1 MLRTLQVQNFRCIG
15 SASLEFAAN
24 CTVVTGENGAGKT
37 SLLEAIYTLSR
48 GRSFRSARRD
58 QVIQH
63 GSAAATIFAVLGVGH
78 TTRRVGLEVGR
89 SERRVR
95 IDGQDRTS
103 IGEIT
108 QILPVQLIDPTVHT
122 LIEGGPDRRRQFIDF
137 GVFHVEPAFMETW
150 SQYRRAVSQRNS
162 ALRAMASESELDSW
176 DASVAKL
183 ADKLTAMRESGLALL
198 DDHWPALVDRVL
210 PETDVSLSFKK
221 GWKGDVPL
229 AALLREHRSR
239 DRESGLT
246 GDGAHRADLRIDFRS
261 RVARHQVSRGQQ
273 KLLATALVIAQV
285 AAVQAQT
292 GQESV

>member
-1 MLRTLQVQNFRCIG
+1 
-15 SASLEFAAN
+15 
-24 CTVVTGENGAGKT
+24 
-37 SLLEAIYTLSR
+37 
-48 GRSFRSARRD
+48 
-58 QVIQH
+58 
-63 GSAAATIFAVLGVGH
+63 
-78 TTRRVGLEVGR
+78 
-89 SERRVR
+89 
-95 IDGQDRTS
+95 
-103 IGEIT
+103 
-108 QILPVQLIDPTVHT
+108 
-122 LIEGGPDRRRQFIDF
+122 

-183 ADKLTAMRESGLALL
+183 ADKLTAMRESGLELL
-198 DDHWPALVDRVL
+198 YEHWPALVDRVL

-221 GWKGDVPL
+221 GWKEDVPL
-229 AALLREHRSR
+229 ATLLREHRSR

-292 GQESV
+292 GQESVVMLDDPAAELDANNLDRLLELVFDVPCQRIVTALDASRLNLPADAPMFHVEQGQFR